1 MAELTVLDE
10 KLAEV
15 LGLAQAAQQAAK
27 KVATLA
33 RKEKERELVEMMGQM
48 EDEARTV
55 AERCRQV
62 ANSRD
67 GVKSAIT
74 NEARTTKAELLEFMS
89 TYLQG
94 AGALDGLEFLS
105 MAEAGELAHWKIL
118 EKLNEKAG
126 DKAIAQAVKVALPL
140 QEKHVQ
146 RVAAAALDLA
156 ADEDPGELA

>member
-1 MAELTVLDE
+1 VP
-10 KLAEV
+10 
-15 LGLAQAAQQAAK
+15 
-27 KVATLA
+27 
-33 RKEKERELVEMMGQM
+33 
-48 EDEARTV
+48 
-55 AERCRQV
+55 
-62 ANSRD
+62 
-67 GVKSAIT
+67 
-74 NEARTTKAELLEFMS
+74 

-94 AGALDGLEFLS
+94 SAPLDGLEFLS